1 MSEDDPIVY
10 VLDDDYRVREALT
23 SFLSSVGLRVEVF
36 ASAAEYLK
44 FQKPDSPAC
53 LILDLELPGMSGLD
67 LQREIAGGDAP
78 AMAFVTGHGD
88 VPSSIRAIKAGAIE
102 FLLKPLDA
110 QELLRAIDAAIAQD
124 REARLKRAEMAKCG
138 RYASSDAWRAS
149 ALAVRGS
156 RSPQQSR
163 PRPNSATVRSP
174 FRFIVD
180 RSCAK
185 WRPHPW
191 QIWSKWQEH
200 WGFPNLMKTIGVY
213 IKT

>member
-1 MSEDDPIVY
+1 MCMSFWVFSMAVMAPPS
-10 VLDDDYRVREALT
+10 EAFGARLNET
-23 SFLSSVGLRVEVF
+23 VIDGNCPWCVIESGSVVV
-36 ASAAEYLK
+36 S
-44 FQKPDSPAC
+44 
-53 LILDLELPGMSGLD
+53 
-67 LQREIAGGDAP
+67 
-78 AMAFVTGHGD
+78 
-88 VPSSIRAIKAGAIE
+88 
-102 FLLKPLDA
+102 KPLDA

-180 RSCAK
+180 RSCAN